1 MIVDIAVEHGYSM
14 DEYVR
19 LGALAERYG
28 IGTLWAPNGTSSRD
42 AFVSLSGLARSSSRI
57 RMGVQAISPYE
68 MHPLKTANALL
79 TLNELASG
87 RASILVG
94 GGGAI
99 FGAIGGKPLRRVRA
113 TRECIDILR
122 RAGTGQTVNYAG
134 EIFTVRNYRPQWAV
148 QPPPKV
154 LAGANLPQMLRMA
167 ARSADGIM
175 MSDMPLPLVGK
186 AVATV
191 REAMV
196 TPVEPGREFE
206 FNNWWAWHVHED
218 KARAE
223 AEARIRIVLRGML
236 TKPYIEPFLSEKDC
250 GLVTSR
256 MPAFYKALRSSSP
269 VIEGVP
275 EPVIRT
281 LVDNLTLTSDLQG
294 LEARIEHLKSF
305 EKAGLTHLTLGVH
318 EDPATAIRI
327 IGERVVPALA

>member
-1 MIVDIAVEHGYSM
+1 MKVDVALENGYHL

-19 LGALAERYG
+19 LGTLAERYG
-28 IGTLWAPNGTSSRD
+28 IGTLWVPNGTSSRD

-57 RMGVQAISPYE
+57 RMGVQAMSPYE
-68 MHPLKTANALL
+68 MHPLKIANALL
-79 TLNELASG
+79 TLNEMAQG

-99 FGAIGGKPLRRVRA
+99 FGAIGGKPARRVRA
-113 TRECIDILR
+113 TRECIEILR
-122 RAGTGQTVNYAG
+122 RASPDHALNYSG

-148 QPPPKV
+148 KPPPRV

-175 MSDMPLPLVGK
+175 MSDMPLPLVGN

-191 REAMV
+191 REALA
-196 TPVEPGREFE
+196 TAGRDGAGFE

-218 KARAE
+218 NAQAE

-236 TKPYIEPFLSEKDC
+236 TPLYIAPFLSAQEC
-250 GLVTSR
+250 ALVAAR
-256 MPAFYKALRSSSP
+256 MPAFYKALRGHSP

-275 EPVIRT
+275 EEIIRT
-281 LVDNLTLTSDLQG
+281 LVENLTLTSDLRG
-294 LEARIEHLKSF
+294 LDAGIRRLKAF
-305 EKAGLTHLTLGVH
+305 EQAGLTHLTLGVH
-318 EDPATAIRI
+318 DDPATAIRI